1 MQRFLPSQT
10 ALVLGGGGAKG
21 AYEVGVMEALDR
33 LGIRA
38 GSVYGT
44 SIGSLNAAMYAL
56 GDISAIKA
64 LWETIRLS
72 DVVTP
77 ESVALAEEAETIF
90 TRPDKLLDFI
100 TRNAQK
106 KGVDPT
112 PLFELMKSAIDEDRL
127 RSSGVRFGL
136 VTTRFPS
143 LSMVEKRLEDMPK
156 GTVHD
161 YLMASCACF
170 PALPMRAIAGERYLD
185 GGFSDNVPVEMAIRQ
200 GARHIIA
207 VDIGR
212 HRAHE
217 QYDRRPNVTYIRTSH
232 PLGGLLTFDPAR
244 TRRNMALGYND
255 ALRAFGRLRGTRYSF
270 DPIDAQRLASAA
282 QDFVCRLT
290 AYEAGMG
297 GRSGAPLFGLLEE
310 SLRPGADAIDYL
322 LRACELCAETL
333 GIDPARVYTF
343 DAFKG
348 ELAANLPLEQARA
361 MAGSLLGG
369 RIGVLF
375 APPQPDRRLVLA
387 CLVLLLRREG
397 SFSALAMHTLTAFPR
412 ELLCAL
418 TLKDILG
425 AQGSSS

>member
-21 AYEVGVMEALDR
+21 AYEVGVIEALEH

-56 GDISAIKA
+56 GDMPALRA

-77 ESVALAEEAETIF
+77 ESVALAEEAEAIF
-90 TRPDKLLDFI
+90 SRPDRLLDFI

-112 PLFELMKSAIDEDRL
+112 PLFELIKNTVSEDKL
-127 RSSGVRFGL
+127 RQSGVRFGL

-143 LSMVEKRLEDMPK
+143 LSMVEKRLEDMAP

-170 PALPMRAIAGERYLD
+170 PALPMRIIAGERYLD
-185 GGFSDNVPVEMAIRQ
+185 GGFSDNVPVDMAVRQ

-217 QYDRRPNVTYIRTSH
+217 QFDRRPNVTYIRASH
-232 PLGGLLTFDPAR
+232 PLGGLLTFDSAR
-244 TRRNMALGYND
+244 AKRNMTLGCND
-255 ALRAFGRLRGTRYSF
+255 ALRAFGQLRGTRYSF
-270 DPIDAQRLASAA
+270 DPIDAQRLASTA
-282 QDFVCRLT
+282 QDFVCHLT
-290 AYEAGMG
+290 AYEANMS
-297 GRSGAPLFGLLEE
+297 GRNSAPLFGLLEE
-310 SLRPGADAIDYL
+310 SLRPGADAVDYF

-333 GIDPARVYTF
+333 GVDPARVYTF
-343 DAFKG
+343 DEFRDEIAQS
-348 ELAANLPLEQARA
+348 LPLEHAQS
-361 MAGSLLGG
+361 MLGSLLGG

-375 APPQPDRRLVLA
+375 APPQPDRKVVLA

-397 SFSALAMHTLTAFPR
+397 SFSALAMHTLAAFPR

-418 TLKDILG
+418 TLKEIL
-425 AQGSSS
+425 

>member
-1 MQRFLPSQT
+1 MQRFVPSQT

-21 AYEVGVMEALDR
+21 AYEVGVIEALDH

-44 SIGSLNAAMYAL
+44 SIGSINAAMYAL
-56 GDISAIKA
+56 GDISAVRA

-77 ESVALAEEAETIF
+77 ESVALAEEAEAIF
-90 TRPDKLLDFI
+90 SRPDKLLDFI

-112 PLFELMKSAIDEDRL
+112 PLFELLKKTVDEDRL
-127 RSSGVRFGL
+127 RQSGVRFGL

-143 LSMVEKRLEDMPK
+143 LAMVEKRLEDMPP

-161 YLMASCACF
+161 YLMASSACF
-170 PALPMRAIAGERYLD
+170 PALPMRQIAGERYLD
-185 GGFSDNVPVEMAIRQ
+185 GGFCDNVPVEMAIRQ
-200 GARHIIA
+200 GARQIIA

-217 QYDRRPNVTYIRTSH
+217 QYDRRPNVTYIRASH
-232 PLGGLLTFDPAR
+232 PLGGLLTFDSALS
-244 TRRNMALGYND
+244 RRNMTLGYND

-270 DPIDAQRLASAA
+270 DPIDAQRLCAPA

-290 AYEAGMG
+290 AYEASL
-297 GRSGAPLFGLLEE
+297 SGKNSAPLFGLLEE
-310 SLRPGADAIDYL
+310 SLRPGADAIDYF

-333 GIDPARVYTF
+333 SVDPTRVYTF
-343 DAFKG
+343 DAFRDEIAKS
-348 ELAANLPLEQARA
+348 LPLEHAQSMLGA
-361 MAGSLLGG
+361 LLGG

-375 APPQPDRRLVLA
+375 APPQPDRRVVLA
-387 CLVLLLRREG
+387 CLLLLLRREG
-397 SFSALAMHTLTAFPR
+397 SFSSLAMHTLAAFPR

-418 TLKDILG
+418 TLKEIL
-425 AQGSSS
+425 

>member
-21 AYEVGVMEALDR
+21 AYEVGAIEALHH

-56 GDISAIKA
+56 GDIPAIRA

-77 ESVALAEEAETIF
+77 ESIALAEEAEAIF
-90 TRPDKLLDFI
+90 SRPDRLLDFI

-106 KGVDPT
+106 KGVNPT
-112 PLFELMKSAIDEDRL
+112 PLFELIRGEIDEDRL
-127 RSSGVRFGL
+127 RRSGVRFGL

-143 LSMVEKRLEDMPK
+143 LAMVEKRLEDMPE

-185 GGFSDNVPVEMAIRQ
+185 GGFCDNVPVDMAIRQ
-200 GARHIIA
+200 GARRIIA
-207 VDIGR
+207 IDIGR

-217 QYDRRPNVTYIRTSH
+217 QFDRRPNVTYIRASH
-232 PLGGLLTFDPAR
+232 PLGGLLTFDSDRA
-244 TRRNMALGYND
+244 RRNMTLGYND
-255 ALRAFGRLRGTRYSF
+255 TLRAFGLLRGTRYSF
-270 DPIDAQRLASAA
+270 DPIDAQRFASTAE
-282 QDFVCRLT
+282 DFVCRLT
-290 AYEAGMG
+290 ALEAGLG
-297 GRSGAPLFGLLEE
+297 GRNTAPLFGLLEE
-310 SLRPGADAIDYL
+310 FLRPGADAIDYL
-322 LRACELCAETL
+322 LCACELCADTL
-333 GIDPARVYTF
+333 GVDPARVYTF
-343 DAFKG
+343 EAFRDEIQKS
-348 ELAANLPLEQARA
+348 LPLEHAQA
-361 MAGSLLGG
+361 MLGSLLGG

-387 CLVLLLRREG
+387 CLTLLLRREG
-397 SFSALAMHTLTAFPR
+397 SFSALAIHTLTAFPR

-418 TLKDILG
+418 TLRILLPD
-425 AQGSSS
+425 A